1 MNLVTTQRSPNF
13 SDLVIPVEFVVLHY
27 TAANLQRTLEIFLD
41 TSTEVSA
48 HLVIDRDGA
57 VYEMV
62 ECLSGAPKRAWHA
75 GKSRCEVS
83 RGGERALVEGLND
96 CSIGIELVNLNG
108 NIFPYTE
115 AQYTSL
121 FAVLDQL
128 KGVYAGLAGP
138 ESILG
143 HEHVAGF
150 RGKCDPG
157 RCFEWGRLYSV
168 CYPGQGMPRRVPLCS
183 ELMAGRLLDVVKS
196 LGVGVDRDTGAI
208 VVPPGLPQNLFGL
221 LSALCEG
228 ALTRES

>member
-1 MNLVTTQRSPNF
+1 MNLVTTHRSPNF

-41 TSTEVSA
+41 TSTEVST

-83 RGGERALVEGLND
+83 RGGERVLVEGLND

-143 HEHVAGF
+143 HENVAGF

-168 CYPGQGMPRRVPLCS
+168 CYPGQEMPRRVPLCS

-196 LGVGVDRDTGAI
+196 LGVGVDRDTGTI
-208 VVPPGLPQNLFGL
+208 TVPPGLPQNLIGL
-221 LSALCEG
+221 LSSLCEG